1 MAFDDYWKKIREKHL
16 KSADLE
22 GLIVKRIRANT
33 GSKRL
38 PYRTKCGALCEIK
51 YNEVCEAQKE

>member
-1 MAFDDYWKKIREKHL
+1 KVREKHL
-16 KSADLE
+16 KSANLE

-51 YNEVCEAQKE
+51 YNEVCDSQKE

>member
-1 MAFDDYWKKIREKHL
+1 MAFDDYWKKVREKHL
-16 KSADLE
+16 KSTNLE

-38 PYRTKCGALCEIK
+38 PYRMKCGALCEIK
-51 YNEVCEAQKE
+51 YNESCATEKE